1 MADSYFKFDWYTGV
15 VKDRND
21 PAKLGRLRV
30 KIIGVHD
37 ESIPT
42 EELEWAE
49 IIMPITGINMFSLP
63 KIGEWVLVSF
73 RDIQHRKYP
82 FVFGIHPGILSEQI
96 KTPDEKSESL
106 AALEEDLKAA
116 KAKLASL
123 QTAYNATTTTTT
135 VDTTQQEALVKN
147 IQMQLDSAIAKLVLL
162 EETAK
167 KTLLFNLVEPVRA
180 EVATL
185 RSRLETETAK
195 LNVLKNSSSSN
206 SSNREQL
213 AKQIEEQK
221 MLIADLE
228 AQITLLKSELYVVQ
242 KEDFKDTRNQA
253 QVNGDA
259 KPASGIVLE
268 VKDTPS
274 IPRLA
279 RGDSAQSAIAR
290 SNASLAHVC
299 DFRENMKYAAAWAR
313 IKFEEAVTLIRNA
326 IKAILKALGYSPDG
340 VSARFI
346 EIAKSILDWLKKI
359 QRVIARIKDFGYL
372 IVDFTKKVRA
382 MIDWILGLPERLKM
396 LLKQCLTELY
406 ASLSAGFKE
415 LLKSSGVSETT
426 GTAGEAI
433 QVLQDLKTTTATIV
447 SDSVKVI
454 AIPGAVLNAI
464 SNPASAADISAAGNT
479 ITSFITT
486 SSNTSATTSAT
497 SSISNMKMA

>member
-49 IIMPITGINMFSLP
+49 IIMPTTGINMFSLP

-82 FVFGIHPGILSEQI
+82 FVFGIHPGILSEEI
-96 KTPDEKSESL
+96 KTPDESSESL

-123 QTAYNATTTTTT
+123 QAAYNATTT

-167 KTLLFNLVEPVRA
+167 KTLLFNLVEPTRA

-206 SSNREQL
+206 KEQL

-299 DFRENMKYAAAWAR
+299 DFRENMRYAAAWAR
-313 IKFEEAVTLIRNA
+313 IKFEGAVTAIRDA

-426 GTAGEAI
+426 GTAGEAV

-464 SNPASAADISAAGNT
+464 TNPASAADISAAGNT

-497 SSISNMKMA
+497 SSISTMKMA